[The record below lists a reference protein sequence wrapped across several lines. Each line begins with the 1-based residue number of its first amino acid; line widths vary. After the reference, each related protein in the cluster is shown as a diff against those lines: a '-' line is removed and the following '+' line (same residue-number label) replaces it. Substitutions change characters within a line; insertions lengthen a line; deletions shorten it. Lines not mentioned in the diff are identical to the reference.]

1 MRYAA
6 VCLYAIYFFVLSLKT
21 VFKLDQKTRLVFT
34 DVDGTISESDFKG
47 HVFPYFGFTAD
58 HDYVVELFHK
68 IAENGYKMVYLTA
81 RSIAQD
87 KDTRGYLF
95 EVST

>member
-1 MRYAA
+1 M
-6 VCLYAIYFFVLSLKT
+6 
-21 VFKLDQKTRLVFT
+21 
-34 DVDGTISESDFKG
+34 DGTISESDFKG

-95 EVST
+95 EVSTYILHLVVDRLKPDSIFRF

>member
-1 MRYAA
+1 M
-6 VCLYAIYFFVLSLKT
+6 
-21 VFKLDQKTRLVFT
+21 
-34 DVDGTISESDFKG
+34 DGTISESDFKG

-95 EVST
+95 EVSTYILHLVVDRLKQNSVFRFWLPLMSIWV